1 MIFQSIIKVLSTVFM
16 IVLLSACQS
25 VEKNTKLIAGTFNTA
40 TSIQMKML
48 DRFAPPD
55 VIVHNNIPYQAS
67 PELNVDIY
75 QPQNIEQL
83 NTVPTVVWIH
93 GGGWVSG
100 SKEHARGYFKLLA
113 NQGFNVVSVEYQ
125 FAPEAIYPTQ
135 LQQVDHAL
143 NFLQLNA
150 AQYHINPNQLY
161 LAGDSAGAN
170 IASHYAALLT
180 NPAFAQASNFKPSIQ
195 PKQLKGLILHCG
207 IYDLYRFVNTAP
219 EELRFIEWGVYN
231 LVQAYTGERKEDA
244 AFLKSIS
251 TSEHITSQYPPV
263 FISGGNKDFLT
274 KSQSLPF
281 VEVLKQHQVAVTEA
295 FYPDSKEF
303 LVHEYQFMMS
313 KKASQI
319 TFDRTI
325 DFIKQTS
332 RPTETK

>member
-1 MIFQSIIKVLSTVFM
+1 MIFQSVIKMVGVVIM
-16 IVLLSACQS
+16 MALLGACQS
-25 VEKNTKLIAGTFNTA
+25 VEKNTKVIAGAFNTS
-40 TSIQMKML
+40 TKIQMKLL
-48 DRFAPPD
+48 DRYAPTD
-55 VIVHNNIPYQAS
+55 VIVQQNIPYQSAPNLS
-67 PELNVDIY
+67 VDLY
-75 QPQNIEQL
+75 QPANIEQL
-83 NTVPTVVWIH
+83 QTAPTVVWIH

-113 NQGFNVVSVEYQ
+113 SQGFNVVSVEYQ
-125 FAPEAIYPTQ
+125 FAPQAIYPIQ
-135 LQQVDHAL
+135 LQQIDHAL

-150 AQYHINPNQLY
+150 AQYHINPKQFY

-180 NPAFAQASNFKPSIQ
+180 NPAFAQASNFIPSIQ
-195 PKQLKGLILHCG
+195 SNQLKGLILHCG

-219 EELRFIEWGVYN
+219 EELKLIEWGVYN
-231 LVQAYTGERKEDA
+231 LVQSYTGKPKDDA

-281 VEVLKQHQVAVTEA
+281 VEVLTQHQVTVTEA

-313 KKASQI
+313 KEASQI
-319 TFDRTI
+319 TFERTI

-332 RPTETK
+332 MPTETK

>member
-1 MIFQSIIKVLSTVFM
+1 M

-40 TSIQMKML
+40 TNIQMKML

-75 QPQNIEQL
+75 QPKNIEQL
-83 NTVPTVVWIH
+83 NAMPTVVWIH

-150 AQYHINPNQLY
+150 AQYRINPNQLY

-170 IASHYAALLT
+170 IASHDDHGIAEAHSA
-180 NPAFAQASNFKPSIQ
+180 PAVIGQAPVIQ
-195 PKQLKGLILHCG
+195 QLQQ
-207 IYDLYRFVNTAP
+207 N
-219 EELRFIEWGVYN
+219 IEYIRVRLFN
-231 LVQAYTGERKEDA
+231 L
-244 AFLKSIS
+244 
-251 TSEHITSQYPPV
+251 
-263 FISGGNKDFLT
+263 
-274 KSQSLPF
+274 
-281 VEVLKQHQVAVTEA
+281 
-295 FYPDSKEF
+295 
-303 LVHEYQFMMS
+303 
-313 KKASQI
+313 
-319 TFDRTI
+319 
-325 DFIKQTS
+325 IKQDHAVGLAPHRFGQLSTLLIS
-332 RPTETK
+332 YIPWGRAHQARALPCPRPGSADWVPPRWSTCWP